1 MYNIFAFE
9 CPSSI
14 CPSDLLTWAH
24 HSDLKTVP
32 DEMLLKAIE
41 AAEGDAAD
49 ALSSDTHEAPTKI
62 PSHFQPVSF
71 AMSCKVEFTKESE
84 EVGVLSEVQTRQ
96 RCFELAAAVY
106 F

>member
-1 MYNIFAFE
+1 MYSIFAFE
-9 CPSSI
+9 CPPSI

-41 AAEGDAAD
+41 AAEEDAAD
-49 ALSSDTHEAPTKI
+49 ALSSDKCEAPTEI

-71 AMSCKVEFTKESE
+71 AMSCKVEFTKEAE
-84 EVGVLSEVQTRQ
+84 ELGVLSEVQPRQ
-96 RCFELAAAVY
+96 RCFELAAAAY
-106 F
+106 L